1 MLPVTASP
9 FSSPA
14 PTKTDSFNRTTGLF
28 TDPEDYHHSIGS
40 FYSLNETRQC
50 RTQNHVRPHSLC
62 RWIVRTNLIPSKTRS
77 TSITMIMW
85 ISSIVTMPTV
95 CFRLPSSSPLVEVG
109 IRYHVPNIHNLY
121 VDVIYTYVYSN
132 YLYLSHFDVK
142 GIK

>member
-62 RWIVRTNLIPSKTRS
+62 RMDSEDQLDSLKDKIYLDHDDNV
-77 TSITMIMW
+77 
-85 ISSIVTMPTV
+85 
-95 CFRLPSSSPLVEVG
+95 
-109 IRYHVPNIHNLY
+109 NI
-121 VDVIYTYVYSN
+121 IYSN
-132 YLYLSHFDVK
+132 NANCML
-142 GIK
+142 